1 MKQTSFYPGP
11 STIHPSIPSLVKDA
25 YDTGI
30 LSVNHRS
37 SDFMELSF
45 AAKSQLRSQLNVP
58 DEYDVIFISSATE
71 AWEILPQSLTSKTS
85 QHFFNGAFGLKWA
98 YTTENLGVEVIKS
111 PCDANESLPTD
122 QINSL
127 GDWLCVTACETSNGT
142 MVDQNV
148 LQELFSRRLPHQLI
162 AVDATSALGGV
173 ILNFQLADYWFASCQ
188 KCLGLPAGLGLLIV
202 SPAAI
207 ERGLLLG
214 ERSHYNSFLKLVENA
229 RKEQTHYTP
238 NVLNIY
244 LLWRTLA
251 SGPSIEVTDRRLRDR
266 MARLNSI
273 IQSNGALDWLV
284 SDAYLRSPT
293 VITLKIS
300 DPMELKERAL
310 TQKMIL
316 GNGYG
321 EWKENTVRIANFPA
335 MGDIQFQ
342 IFMEWISNL

>member
-1 MKQTSFYPGP
+1 MKVTSFYPGP
-11 STIHPSIPSLVKDA
+11 ATIHPSIPSLVKDA
-25 YDTGI
+25 YEIGI
-30 LSVNHRS
+30 LSANHRS
-37 SDFMELSF
+37 PDFMELSF

-58 DEYDVIFISSATE
+58 DDYDIIFISSATE

-98 YTTENLGVEVIKS
+98 HTTENLGVEVVKS
-111 PCDANESLPTD
+111 SFDINASLPTD

-127 GDWLCVTACETSNGT
+127 AEWLCITVCETSNGT

-148 LQELFSRRLPHQLI
+148 LQELSSQRLPHQLI

-207 ERGLLLG
+207 ERGRLLG
-214 ERSHYNSFLKLVENA
+214 ERSHYNSFLNLVEHA

-251 SGPSIEVTDRRLRDR
+251 AGPYIAATDRRLRDR
-266 MARLNSI
+266 MVGLNQM

-284 SDAYLRSPT
+284 PNSSLRSPT
-293 VITLKIS
+293 VITLKTA
-300 DPMELKERAL
+300 DPMALKERAL
-310 TQKMIL
+310 AQKMIL

-321 EWKENTVRIANFPA
+321 AWMETTVRIANFPA
-335 MGDIQFQ
+335 MGDNQFR
-342 IFMEWISNL
+342 ILMEWMSNL